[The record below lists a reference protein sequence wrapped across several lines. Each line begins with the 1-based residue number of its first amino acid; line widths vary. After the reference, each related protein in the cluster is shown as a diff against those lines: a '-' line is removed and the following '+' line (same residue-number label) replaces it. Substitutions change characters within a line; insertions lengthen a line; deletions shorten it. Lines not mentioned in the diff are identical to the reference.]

1 MDVEQFPGKEKAPI
15 ARGLL
20 LTVGVHPPVL
30 QDFYR
35 PPGLLPWL
43 LLVPGPTLPELELSP
58 PAFPVPAPVVP
69 LFMPVPVV
77 VPDFIFESEVT
88 PGPTLPELEAPGAG
102 WVCAEAM
109 AVAPS
114 RPAATRAVIAKRM
127 RTTPC
132 LNDAKSKRD
141 PFKCVPFKVQRWP
154 GYQSDAGELVAPVQL
169 QLPKTS

>member
-1 MDVEQFPGKEKAPI
+1 MQWPSIAWEDEPRGREQFPGKRKGPDRSGPFVHSRGTS
-15 ARGLL
+15 AR
-20 LTVGVHPPVL
+20 TAR
-30 QDFYR
+30 FYR

-69 LFMPVPVV
+69 LFIPVPVV

-88 PGPTLPELEAPGAG
+88 SGPTLPELEAPGAG

-114 RPAATRAVIAKRM
+114 RPAATRAVSAKRM
-127 RTTPC
+127 RK
-132 LNDAKSKRD
+132 L
-141 PFKCVPFKVQRWP
+141 
-154 GYQSDAGELVAPVQL
+154 PV
-169 QLPKTS
+169 